1 MCDTVVSQPSQIAM
15 MIMEAARVKEKAKV
29 VVEKAKVVVE
39 KAKVAVGRA
48 AAERYVDVVVCMYV
62 VPLLFSAYVCGII
75 ISYLFFTHFSSQGY
89 NSKGSKG
96 SKSAKGGYGK
106 GGGKGGGAKGAK
118 GGYGGKGGG
127 GKGKGRRGGGR
138 RRKPQ
143 HRAAATDPAPISS
156 ETP

>member
-29 VVEKAKVVVE
+29 AAE
-39 KAKVAVGRA
+39 RA

-62 VPLLFSAYVCGII
+62 VPLLFSAYACGIM

-89 NSKGSKG
+89 YSKGSKG